1 MEKYKGI
8 IILLIVAVGLI
19 LMIPASIV
27 IFYVCCGVMQVAA
40 WVFGVSMAGSR

>member
-8 IILLIVAVGLI
+8 IILLIVAAGLI

-27 IFYVCCGVMQVAA
+27 IYSMCVVASCKLQHGCS
-40 WVFGVSMAGSR
+40 V